1 MIFKFRRKL
10 SLNGSVTDKSN
21 IIEFSKLEVG
31 KQAHRSPY
39 YRASGRF
46 PGGGGGT
53 PEVSLQCQELTAH
66 KGSSKKIIPDKNDNR
81 TKSNTPHTG
90 CASVLGL
97 LGRTGNP
104 LLSLPDMYFTSPHQS

>member
-1 MIFKFRRKL
+1 M
-10 SLNGSVTDKSN
+10 TDKSN
-21 IIEFSKLEVG
+21 ITEFSKLEVG
-31 KQAHRSPY
+31 KQAHRTPY

-66 KGSSKKIIPDKNDNR
+66 KGSPKKIIPDKNDNR